1 MKRLLPIWLCC
12 TICTFNLFAQAYTP
26 TSYSRDTLVVSEDSI
41 IIVITACAPIC
52 SSIVI
57 IEDAQGDATGEI
69 HSPIPDAVFP
79 EAYIENDSIKW
90 RDNTYLILDEDEK
103 RWKAEQQKCKE
114 TNPKQ

>member
-1 MKRLLPIWLCC
+1 MKRLLPIWLCSM
-12 TICTFNLFAQAYTP
+12 ICTFNLFAQAYVP

-57 IEDAQGDATGEI
+57 IEDAQGDETGEI
-69 HSPIPDAVFP
+69 HSPMPDAVFP